1 MARIFVFGAVA
12 ADIVLR
18 VPALPR
24 AGEHLNADP
33 LGWRPG
39 GSSAILACALASAGH
54 YVDLVGPVGDD
65 PMGQAL
71 LRELD
76 RWGVHTG
83 HTLRVPAL
91 APRALI
97 LLDDTGERT
106 IIGLGPRPP
115 LDEFPPAAVP
125 DLSTAAG
132 VYVESFT
139 RYPPALLTQAGLPAA
154 ALILAPPPDHPQAPT
169 PADLIVG
176 ARNQFPPSWLAAP
189 FAAARQVAGA
199 GLRCVIVT
207 GGARGAVAYR
217 AGDTLHV
224 PALPARQV
232 DATGAGDAFT
242 AGVLH
247 ALLHGQDLQQA
258 LELGS
263 AWGAH
268 AVERL
273 QSLPPTWQQLLDHLT
288 TRPEAP

>member
-1 MARIFVFGAVA
+1 MARVCVFGAVA

-18 VPALPR
+18 LPAPPH

-39 GSSAILACALASAGH
+39 GSSANLACALASAGH
-54 YVDLVGPVGDD
+54 HVDLVGPVGDD
-65 PMGQAL
+65 PMGKAL
-71 LRELD
+71 LQELH
-76 RWGVHTG
+76 RWGVHTD

-115 LDEFPPAAVP
+115 IDQFPPTVVP
-125 DLSTAAG
+125 DLATTEG

-139 RYPPALLTQAGLPAA
+139 RYPPALLAQAGLPAT
-154 ALILAPPPDHPQAPT
+154 ALIVAPPPDHPQAQT

-176 ARNQFPPSWLAAP
+176 SRDQFPQPWLTAP
-189 FAAARQVAGA
+189 FTAARQVAGA
-199 GLRCVIVT
+199 RLRCVIVT
-207 GGARGAVAYR
+207 AGARGAVAYR
-217 AGDTLHV
+217 ADGTLHV
-224 PALPARQV
+224 PAPAARQV

-242 AGVLH
+242 AGLLH
-247 ALLHGQDLQQA
+247 ALLDGQSLQAA

-263 AWGAH
+263 TWGAH

-273 QSLPPTWQQLLDHLT
+273 QSLPPAWQQLLDHLT
-288 TRPEAP
+288 TRQAEP